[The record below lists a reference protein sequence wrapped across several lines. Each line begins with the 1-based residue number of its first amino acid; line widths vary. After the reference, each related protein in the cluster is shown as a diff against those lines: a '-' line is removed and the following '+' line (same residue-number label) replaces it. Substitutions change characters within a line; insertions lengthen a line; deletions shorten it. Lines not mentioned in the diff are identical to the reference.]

1 MTPDDVA
8 LKLATGKEARSGAGF
23 SFEEATLVI
32 ETLAALNYTFVAP
45 GTAGRFH
52 ESDEAM
58 HSMRLFLSR
67 KCGLHYRIIRL
78 ITDTLD
84 RLQIRIREPDAH
96 PSGLKTTEPAFA
108 NVIQS
113 GAKRAAAQKP
123 IDDRMPGQGRN
134 YA

>member
-8 LKLATGKEARSGAGF
+8 LKLATGKEARSGVGF
-23 SFEEATLVI
+23 SFEEVTTVI
-32 ETLAALNYTFVAP
+32 ETLAALGYTFEPP
-45 GTAGRFH
+45 GTAGRYH

-67 KCGLHYRIIRL
+67 KCGLHYRIVRL
-78 ITDTLD
+78 VTDALD

-96 PSGLKTTEPAFA
+96 PSGFRTTEPAFA

-113 GAKRAAAQKP
+113 GAKRAAAQIPDHLEGGKH
-123 IDDRMPGQGRN
+123 R
-134 YA
+134 